1 MKGLTYSAMAK
12 ARLRANRRQ
21 YFSLVT
27 GIFLAIFLVTTFFL
41 AAQGFLLA
49 QLEQTEKEV
58 GRLDA
63 FLLDEPA
70 VSDETLM
77 EFSLFQELGHV
88 YVTAR
93 VEQMES
99 YLGWYDDT
107 AGEHMYRTVLEG
119 RLPEAP
125 GEIAAEEWVLL
136 SLDLDRDWQ
145 LGDTLALS
153 LVPIDGEPEE
163 RSFTL
168 VGILADQSENLDGL
182 KNTQTSEEFVKKF
195 PALLIPREEPA
206 FSTGRVAVHR
216 TFTVEN
222 GKFTKPYVDR
232 FHKAVKG
239 ASYGNF
245 HIVTLTGAVSH
256 WDEEILISLAEAES
270 FLFPLVLGTLLAL
283 ALMISCCVGIAG
295 AMDGALAR
303 RGEEIGLLRVVGA
316 TKRQIRRIFGR
327 ESLLL
332 AAVTAPVSIL
342 LSIGAVGLLAWLV
355 PEQMVLRPNPWL
367 LIPIG
372 ILSILMILLAGYLPL
387 RRWSDQMPM
396 GVIRDT
402 VILRRSRGVR
412 SKDRFRVGTL
422 ISGRLLRLYP
432 GRQVGSGILTALMLL
447 CAVFAVLCVNVG
459 TDALLDDTAA
469 FEILTKNTVRTAYVS
484 LLPNPPLSEQSMA
497 QLRALPHVKE
507 VSVER
512 SIYVWTLLEEKSD
525 YLKSENHAFYT
536 EEEYTQRLQQLR
548 NDKGTADQEMVG
560 FGMEL
565 WENMELWK
573 DEVTDY
579 NSIREKLGV
588 DMEMARL
595 NLNTVVLD
603 ESTLLKYS
611 GWVESGKIDI
621 EAINAG
627 REVIV
632 AAPKHWSGTSEPG
645 RSYSYRGPEQ
655 LNPQDVLI
663 SENDCFY
670 AGQTLPMIQLYLESE
685 TYSDEYGL
693 AEAQRRDA
701 TVRVGAVLD
710 RYDGMWLTAANI
722 ITTEEGLKNMGL
734 YGNGYDTYKIR
745 LDGDIDQQTEE
756 TLLRRIDAIAART
769 GAYSVRNNLRT
780 HRENTYVRS
789 LMVTVFAAISLLFT
803 AVAVSMIVSSITRRI
818 QSDGRRI
825 GMLRAVGADEKTV
838 LGCYTGQVT
847 VSILGGYLLT
857 AVLVGAVY
865 LSGIMEGID
874 IFFVYGFCAMTG
886 LALLSWAICRAI
898 LRLRVREIL
907 RRSIIE
913 NIREL

>member
-1 MKGLTYSAMAK
+1 MKQLTYSAMAK
-12 ARLRANRRQ
+12 ARLRANKRQ
-21 YFSLVT
+21 YFSLVL

-41 AAQGFLLA
+41 SVQGFFLA
-49 QLEQTEKEV
+49 QLARTERATGK
-58 GRLDA
+58 LDA
-63 FLLDEPA
+63 FLLDQPE
-70 VSDETLM
+70 VSDEKLL
-77 EFSLFQELGHV
+77 EFPLFQELGHV
-88 YVTAR
+88 YVAAR
-93 VEQMES
+93 LEQPES
-99 YLGWYDDT
+99 YLGWYDT
-107 AGEHMYRTVLEG
+107 VGQTHMNRTFLQG
-119 RLPEAP
+119 RFPEKP
-125 GEIAAEEWVLL
+125 GELAAEESILM
-136 SLDLDRDWQ
+136 SLELDRVWQ
-145 LGDTLALS
+145 LGDTVKLS
-153 LVPIDGEPEE
+153 LVPIDGTLEE

-168 VGILADQSENLDGL
+168 VGILKDQSENLDGL
-182 KNTQTSEEFVKKF
+182 KNSHTAQEFVKKF
-195 PALLIPREEPA
+195 PALLVHRDEPA

-222 GKFTKPYVDR
+222 GKFAKPYVDR
-232 FHKAVKG
+232 FHKTVKG
-239 ASYGNF
+239 ISYANF
-245 HIVTLTGAVSH
+245 HSVTLTGAIGRD
-256 WDEEILISLAEAES
+256 DEEILISLAESES

-283 ALMISCCVGIAG
+283 ALIVSCCVGIAG

-332 AAVTAPVSIL
+332 AAVTAPLSIL
-342 LSIGAVGLLAWLV
+342 LSICAVGLLAWLV
-355 PEQMVLRPNPWL
+355 PEQMVLRPSPWL

-372 ILSILMILLAGYLPL
+372 ILSILMILLSGHLPL
-387 RRWSDQMPM
+387 RRWSGQMPM

-402 VILRRSRGVR
+402 GLLRRSRGLR
-412 SKDRFRVGTL
+412 TQKRFRVAPL

-469 FEILTKNTVRTAYVS
+469 FEILAKNTVQTAFVS
-484 LLPNPPLSEQSMA
+484 LLPDPPLSEQSIA

-507 VSVER
+507 VTVER
-512 SIYVWTLLEEKSD
+512 SIYVWTLLEKKSD

-536 EEEYTQRLQQLR
+536 ELEYTQRLQDFGKYGETVDREVVDFQLS
-548 NDKGTADQEMVG
+548 
-560 FGMEL
+560 L
-565 WENMELWK
+565 WEK
-573 DEVTDY
+573 SVGDY
-579 NSIREKLGV
+579 NSAREKLGV

-603 ESTLLKYS
+603 ESTIVKYS
-611 GWVESGKIDI
+611 RWVESGKIDI

-632 AAPKHWSGTSEPG
+632 AAPKHWSGTGESG

-685 TYSDEYGL
+685 TYSDEFGL

-701 TVRVGAVLD
+701 TVEVGAVLD
-710 RYDGMWLTAANI
+710 RYDGMWWTAANI

-734 YGNGYDTYKIR
+734 YGNGYDIYKIW

-756 TLLRRIDAIAART
+756 SLLRRIEAIAART
-769 GAYSVRNNLRT
+769 GSRGIRNNLQA

-818 QSDGRRI
+818 RSDGRRI
-825 GMLRAVGADEKTV
+825 GMLRAVGADEKTL

-847 VSILGGYLLT
+847 VSILGGFLL
-857 AVLVGAVY
+857 ASLLVGALY
-865 LSGIMEGID
+865 LSGIMEGLGIY
-874 IFFVYGFCAMTG
+874 FAYGFCAMLA
-886 LALLSWAICRAI
+886 LALLSWTLCRAI
-898 LRLRVREIL
+898 LRLRIREIL
-907 RRSIIE
+907 SKSIIE